1 MRHGGKGCISATA
14 NVNPASIHALFAQW
28 KGEQA
33 DAMQQGL
40 DAVRAIF
47 QRSPMI
53 PALKEAVAHWSGDRE
68 WARVRPP
75 LVELTAAQSTALVAD
90 LERIGFSMPGLRE
103 R

>member
-1 MRHGGKGCISATA
+1 
-14 NVNPASIHALFAQW
+14 
-28 KGEQA
+28 
-33 DAMQQGL
+33 
-40 DAVRAIF
+40 
-47 QRSPMI
+47 MI